1 MNDSTA
7 LETFVDK
14 WRTQWPEWGVAA
26 VFVPVGQRPQ
36 VGAWFALLQELL
48 LAAWTGQEAAPG
60 LAKLAWWQDEL
71 QGWAKGG
78 RRHPLGEVLQKHP
91 APWGALALALNGMPA
106 TRESMATDPAAAT
119 EVLPLARAIL
129 GCEAVLFGGAASV
142 DAQAVEER
150 AVDERAVDE
159 RAVIADLLAER
170 ALLAGDL
177 ETTRRLLQLPPPRVG
192 RTRPRRMQAAILRGR
207 LAQLQRGRPGTPVPA
222 WRSLMG
228 AWRAARQG

>member
-7 LETFVDK
+7 QESFVDK

-26 VFVPVGQRPQ
+26 VFVPPEQRPR
-36 VGAWFALLQELL
+36 VSAWFALLQELL
-48 LAAWTGQEAAPG
+48 HAAWTGQEAAPG

-78 RRHPLGEVLQKHP
+78 RRHPLGEVLQKHA

-106 TRESMATDPAAAT
+106 TRESMASDPAAAT

-129 GCEAVLFGGAASV
+129 GCEAVLFGGVTATDGPPRSG
-142 DAQAVEER
+142 
-150 AVDERAVDE
+150 DEL
-159 RAVIADLLAER
+159 AVITDLLSER
-170 ALLAGDL
+170 ALLVGDL
-177 ETTRRLLQLPPPRVG
+177 ETTGRLLKMPFPPAG
-192 RTRPRRMQAAILRGR
+192 RSRPRRMQAAILRGR
-207 LAQLQRGRPGTPVPA
+207 LAQLQCGRPGTPVPA